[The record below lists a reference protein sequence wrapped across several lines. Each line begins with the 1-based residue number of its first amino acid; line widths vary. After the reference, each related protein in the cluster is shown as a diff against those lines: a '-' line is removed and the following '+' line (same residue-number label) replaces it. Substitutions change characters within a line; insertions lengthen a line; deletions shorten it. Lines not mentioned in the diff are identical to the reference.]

1 MQDKFAMYARMKKVT
16 AKDVASYKPG
26 TQTILKAALAL
37 KVSVYRFF
45 DQERVFILKKGNK
58 TVWVRGPRLSVS
70 NPVSLWIIKD
80 KFLTKEALENVG
92 VPYPKGFSVRSVS
105 EAVLAAKE
113 IGLPL
118 VMKPRSFEGGKGVF
132 LNVDSIKK
140 VKKFFPM
147 SAQYDRSK
155 EVVLEKEVFGT
166 YYRITMV
173 GRKIVGALETKGIQL
188 IGDGKR
194 NVQELIGEY
203 NTGREKKYVIA
214 KKTKDILL
222 FQNLTLQAVPKKGV
236 EFILGFSGSEGGEWI
251 DRTDKVCREN
261 RALFA
266 KLASY
271 LDLNVSGIDLIAKDI
286 ALPITSKKS
295 PGYVLEINGA
305 PEFMFHMNPTSGK
318 ARDIGKAII
327 AMLFKK

>member
-1 MQDKFAMYARMKKVT
+1 MEKIT
-16 AKDVASYKPG
+16 TKDVANFKPG
-26 TQTILKAALAL
+26 TRSILQAALDL
-37 KVSVYRFF
+37 NVSVYRFF
-45 DQERVFILKKGNK
+45 NKERVFILRKGDK

-80 KFLTKEALENVG
+80 KFLTKEALENIG
-92 VPYPKGFSVRSVS
+92 VPCPKGFSVKTAG
-105 EAVLAAKE
+105 EAVAAARK
-113 IGLPL
+113 IGLPI
-118 VMKPRSFEGGKGVF
+118 VMKPRSFESGKGVF

-140 VKKFFPM
+140 VKQFFPM
-147 SAQYDRSK
+147 SAKYDRSK
-155 EVVLEKEVFGT
+155 EVVLEKEVYGK

-173 GRKIVGALETKGIQL
+173 GRKIVGALETRGIQL
-188 IGDGKR
+188 IGDGKKT
-194 NVQELIGEY
+194 VQKLISEY
-203 NTGREKKYVIA
+203 NKKADAKYSVA

-222 FQNLTLQAVPKKGV
+222 FQNLTLQAIPKKGR
-236 EFILGFSGSEGGEWI
+236 EFILGFSGSGGGEWI
-251 DRTDKVCREN
+251 DRTDNIGREN

-305 PEFMFHMNPTSGK
+305 PEFTFHLYPTRGK
-318 ARDIGKAII
+318 SRNVGKAII